1 VLRLSSLPPLHG
13 DEDDLGTQQ
22 QECGDLGTQ
31 QQEDDLLISR
41 AALNNFSKLM
51 ALPIG
56 YALQRE
62 SAFHL
67 TRTGVDVVH
76 LRGMMDGGGRRED
89 DD

>member
-1 VLRLSSLPPLHG
+1 MTWELNSRSVVHA
-13 DEDDLGTQQ
+13 
-22 QECGDLGTQ
+22 
-31 QQEDDLLISR
+31 LLISS
-41 AALNNFSKLM
+41 AALNNFSKSM